1 MPWVLQDLNPCSG
14 SRARGLSPLGVRTW
28 VCCGTRV
35 PQRGGTTQ
43 RCHVPRVS
51 PPYWGPLG
59 WTGRGEEEEGLWNP
73 LTPVLPSW
81 VQEFLNE
88 ENKGLDVLL
97 EYLAFAQCSVAYV
110 PAAAGIPGA
119 PFPLRP
125 CPGSP
130 VSGLGSA
137 SPQAQRGWGS
147 WGVQSC
153 RAPCLGEN
161 SAPFVPSPGDP
172 RGPHVPA
179 GIGGAACSALPDP
192 TRYDMESTENGSPGS
207 DKGKPL
213 ERSVE
218 DLSKSNSS
226 SPTQGVSKVRHLTVR

>member
-28 VCCGTRV
+28 VCCGTRL

-59 WTGRGEEEEGLWNP
+59 WTGRGDEEEGLWNP

-130 VSGLGSA
+130 VAGLGSA

-147 WGVQSC
+147 WGGPELQSSVSGGNQRPIC
-153 RAPCLGEN
+153 PQ
-161 SAPFVPSPGDP
+161 P
-172 RGPHVPA
+172 RGPQRSPR
-179 GIGGAACSALPDP
+179 ACWHRGCCL
-192 TRYDMESTENGSPGS
+192 
-207 DKGKPL
+207 L
-213 ERSVE
+213 
-218 DLSKSNSS
+218 S
-226 SPTQGVSKVRHLTVR
+226 SP